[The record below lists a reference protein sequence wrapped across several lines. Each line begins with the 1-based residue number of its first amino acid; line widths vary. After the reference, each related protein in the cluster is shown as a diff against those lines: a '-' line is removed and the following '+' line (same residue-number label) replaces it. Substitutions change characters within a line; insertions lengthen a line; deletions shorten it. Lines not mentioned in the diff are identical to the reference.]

1 MNHSPYPV
9 ILDACVLYP
18 SLLRDLLIRLGIA
31 GLYQPQWTATIHN
44 EWQRNLLKNRPDLT
58 SKQIEYIATLMDKA
72 IPSAMINGY
81 EELIDGLVL
90 PDLNDRHV
98 LAAAIRCNAETIVT
112 FNLKDFPKE
121 KLIKFNI
128 EALHPDEFISDL
140 LDLNH
145 ALVLSVICN
154 QRKNMKKPA
163 MNIQQYFES
172 LLRQSLPMTVKS
184 LEKYTAII

>member
-58 SKQIEYIATLMDKA
+58 SKQIEHIATLMDKA

-145 ALVLSVICN
+145 ALVLSVIYN

-163 MNIQQYFES
+163 MSIQQYFES

>member
-145 ALVLSVICN
+145 ALVLSVIYN